1 MKRPTALILAL
12 LAGTA
17 LTGCTTSGPES
28 LAFVEYYNAT
38 SAPYTAYVEADK
50 KLSATQKARRLEAV
64 AAAGEVVAGIE
75 ADRSKP

>member
-1 MKRPTALILAL
+1 MKRRTALILAL
-12 LAGTA
+12 LAGTT
-17 LTGCTTSGPES
+17 LTGCTASGPES
-28 LAFVEYYNAT
+28 LAFVDYYTAT
-38 SAPYTAYVEADK
+38 AAPYTAYVEADK